1 MPKISIPFYF
11 FRLAFNIGVEDVHL
25 LSGEELS
32 NKKIFTV
39 FLNGNIL
46 GVIKNYSK
54 LVRIFKAARRGGFIN
69 QFVSIYPHMASR
81 CVFISSDGGRLCR
94 PYIIVTE
101 QQPMVRQKHINR

>member
-1 MPKISIPFYF
+1 MTIITVYF
-11 FRLAFNIGVEDVHL
+11 CFRLAFNIGVEDVHL

-46 GVIKNYSK
+46 GVIKKYTK
-54 LVRIFKAARRGGFIN
+54 LVRIFKAARRGGYIN

-81 CVFISSDGGRLCR
+81 CVYISSDGGRLCR
-94 PYIIVTE
+94 PYIIVTT
-101 QQPMVRQKHINR
+101 QQPLVKQKHIKR